1 MKANESK
8 VEDFLSQSRIQFIIP
23 IYQRNYDWNIAE
35 CKQLLTDVLSVASDK
50 ENSAHFIGSIVYIH
64 DDIFTASRLKELTI
78 IDGQQR
84 LTTITLIYLAL
95 LSFAKGE
102 GDECL
107 ANEIEDTYI
116 INKYSPDDNK
126 LKLKPAE
133 RNEKVLKLLYRND
146 SLDEIDGYSKLI
158 DNYEYFKQIITAENF
173 NQVRDGLSRLMFV
186 EVSLERGKDDPQR
199 IFESLNS
206 TGLEL
211 SQADL
216 IRNYV
221 LMGLKPKTQ
230 NSIYKDYW
238 ESIESFA
245 KDEKTNK
252 SKVSDF
258 IRDYL
263 TVEYKKIPNKGKVYE
278 EFKLRYSNLSE
289 DNIKDILKELKI
301 YAKHYNRLIN
311 PQKESDL
318 EIQKQLFYIKRLEI
332 NVSYPFLLK
341 VYEDYAKEVIDKQE
355 FIGVLELV
363 QSYVWRRFIA
373 DVSTNA
379 LNKIFMTLYDKIDK
393 QNYISSLENVLVR
406 FKLSQRFPSNKE
418 VRTALKDKDVYNVQ
432 SKNKLYLLERLEHHN
447 NNEPIDIE
455 GNDNITIEHIFPQ
468 NPDAQWK
475 MELDEDEYIQIKENY
490 LNSISNLTLSGNNG
504 ALGNKPF
511 LYKRDLESKGYK
523 ASCLWLNK
531 HLAKTDKWDKEE
543 LDKRFRLIYKRFID
557 IWQMPEAVET
567 AIVETIEVNIF
578 DAEEPT
584 FKKLDYAVFFDEKI
598 EVKEVSRLY
607 VDVLRKLFELHPDAF
622 FSSDLGDKVGL
633 SKKGENKK
641 LRQPVELNYAYC
653 IEANHDNIGKFDR
666 IKYALSLFNYE
677 DKLSIKYLNN

>member
-8 VEDFLSQSRIQFIIP
+8 VEDLLSQSKIQFIIP

-35 CKQLLTDVLSVASDK
+35 CKQLMADILSVGADR

-95 LSFAKGE
+95 LSVAKRE
-102 GDECL
+102 DDECL

-116 INKYSPDDNK
+116 INKYSPDENK
-126 LKLKPAE
+126 LKLRPAE

-158 DNYEYFKQIITAENF
+158 DNYEYFKQIITSENC
-173 NQVRDGLSRLMFV
+173 NQVRDGLSKLMFV

-221 LMGLKPKTQ
+221 LMGLKPKIQ

-245 KDEKTNK
+245 KDEKTNT

-263 TVEYKKIPNKGKVYE
+263 TVEYKKIPNKRKVYE
-278 EFKLRYSNLSE
+278 EFKLRYNNLSE
-289 DNIKDILKELKI
+289 DNIKNILSELKT
-301 YAKHYNRLIN
+301 YARHYNRLIN
-311 PQKESDL
+311 PQKESDS

-373 DVSTNA
+373 DVPTNA
-379 LNKIFMTLYDKIDK
+379 LNKIFMTLYDKIDSH
-393 QNYISSLENVLVR
+393 NYISSLENVLVR

-447 NNEPIDIE
+447 NNEPIDIK

-468 NPDAQWK
+468 NPDAKWK
-475 MELDEDEYIQIKENY
+475 LELDKDEYVEIKENY

-504 ALGNKPF
+504 ALGNKSF
-511 LYKRDLESKGYK
+511 LYKRNLESKGYK

-531 HLAKTDKWDKEE
+531 HLAQIDKWDKEE

-557 IWQMPEAVET
+557 IWQMPEGVET
-567 AIVETIEVNIF
+567 AIIETTEVNIF

-584 FKKLDYAVFFDEKI
+584 FKKLEYAVFLDEKI

-607 VDVLRKLFELHPDAF
+607 VDVLKKLFELQPDAF

-641 LRQPVELNYAYC
+641 LRQPVELNDAYC

-666 IKYALSLFNYE
+666 IKHALSLFNYE